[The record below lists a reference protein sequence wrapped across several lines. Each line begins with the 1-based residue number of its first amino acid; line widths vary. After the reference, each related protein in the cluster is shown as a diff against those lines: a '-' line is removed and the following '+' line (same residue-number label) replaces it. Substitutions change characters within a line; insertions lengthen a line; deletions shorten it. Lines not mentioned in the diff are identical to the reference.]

1 MKGKSQSQDMLGNIG
16 RDEYDPTSRTRT
28 ANLVASITKCA
39 VLRDHGYSYVTAADY
54 FWEFIAWLSF
64 SLVVDTIPCYGFLL
78 VWFLWHATRAKR
90 RNKRFANEY
99 RGQAAGERFAMIP
112 FFL

>member
-1 MKGKSQSQDMLGNIG
+1 MLGNIG

-28 ANLVASITKCA
+28 SNLVASITKCA

-54 FWEFIAWLSF
+54 FWEFISWLSF
-64 SLVVDTIPCYGFLL
+64 SLVVDTIACYGFLL
-78 VWFLWHATRAKR
+78 VWFIWHVVRASR

-99 RGQAAGERFAMIP
+99 RG
-112 FFL
+112 